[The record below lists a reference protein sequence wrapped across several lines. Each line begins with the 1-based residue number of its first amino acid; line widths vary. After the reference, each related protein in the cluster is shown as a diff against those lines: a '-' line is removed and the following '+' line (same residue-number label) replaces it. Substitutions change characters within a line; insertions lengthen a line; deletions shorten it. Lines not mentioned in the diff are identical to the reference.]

1 MRGSWRGR
9 QAASEGDV
17 TARSTPQENKKL
29 LYTHNPTNN
38 A

>member
-1 MRGSWRGR
+1 MRESWRGR

-29 LYTHNPTNN
+29 LCKYKPKNN

>member
-17 TARSTPQENKKL
+17 TARSTPHENKKL